1 MAAIV
6 TGVFRGLSAFRS
18 TQTDACVGYAK
29 SVPDERSRQG
39 GHSCKIF
46 RRIGKLCDDDTPASA
61 GRVSSAAA

>member
-18 TQTDACVGYAK
+18 TPMLCVGYAK
-29 SVPDERSRQG
+29 SVPDERLRQS

-46 RRIGKLCDDDTPASA
+46 RRIGKLCGDDATASA